1 MDEFLDNHYIPN
13 NATILDARFE
23 TASIKRFLVQ
33 IPENM
38 RKGPVLPGQFFQIS
52 AVGYGEVPISVSD
65 YDSEAGTLLF
75 CIANTGTITQ
85 KLHLLE
91 KDQFLGLRGPYGN
104 GFPIGTLK
112 DQHVILI
119 AGGIGL
125 VPLRSIVSYYF
136 KNPDSFKK
144 MEILYGAKSA
154 SDIIYKND
162 IKQWR
167 LKPNTILKATIDN
180 PEKGWSGNTGFV
192 STFLD
197 PSFADKSEILF
208 GLDPEHK
215 STKILIV
222 GPPVM
227 YQSIIKGLEK
237 INFSDKDVYF
247 SLENR
252 MKCGIGKCGHCNC
265 GSKYV
270 CLDGPIFSWYELKN
284 LPKEY

>member
-1 MDEFLDNHYIPN
+1 MDEFRDNQYIPGM
-13 NATILDARFE
+13 ASILDARFE
-23 TASIKRFLVQ
+23 TSSIKRFLVQ
-33 IPENM
+33 IPESM
-38 RKGPVLPGQFFQIS
+38 RKIPVLPGQFFQIS
-52 AVGYGEVPISVSD
+52 CPGFGEVPISVSD

-75 CIANTGTITQ
+75 CIANTGMVTNKI
-85 KLHLLE
+85 HELE
-91 KDQFLGLRGPYGN
+91 KDKMIGLRGPYGN
-104 GFPIGTLK
+104 GFPISVLK
-112 DQHVILI
+112 DKNVVLI

-125 VPLRSIVSYYF
+125 VPLRSVVSYFF

-144 MEILYGAKSA
+144 LEILYGTKST
-154 SDIIYKND
+154 SEIIYKNE

-197 PSFADKSEILF
+197 SSFSDKSEILF
-208 GLDPEHK
+208 SIDPERK
-215 STKILIV
+215 NTKILVV

-227 YQSIIKGLEK
+227 Y
-237 INFSDKDVYF
+237 DKDVYF

-270 CLDGPIFSWYELKN
+270 CLDGPIFSWFELKN